1 MTPHTR
7 ARSLAA
13 ALTLTALLTGGCA
26 AGGSS
31 ASTPHRHAQ
40 GTDQGTHQGTDQGM
54 KMSAEDMKNMN
65 GMDMS
70 AARGPSQ
77 TATMVCG
84 REIRGAVRRTLGLAA
99 LPPRPSSSWSG
110 SQRLFDCTYRV
121 RHGTLRLSVK
131 DATDPAAGR
140 AFYDRLRSRL
150 PGARALEGMQSFG
163 LHAFQATDGH
173 VVFLKDGKTLQ
184 VDASGLSG
192 AALPAGFSRVD
203 VAYGV
208 AAAVVACWSE

>member
-31 ASTPHRHAQ
+31 ASTPHRPAQ
-40 GTDQGTHQGTDQGM
+40 GTDQGTAQGM

-70 AARGPSQ
+70 AASGPSQ

-84 REIRGAVRRTLGLAA
+84 REIRGAVRRTLGLDA

-110 SQRLFDCTYRV
+110 SQRLFECTYRV
-121 RHGTLRLSVK
+121 PQGTLRLSVK